1 MPLYNPPIIIQDE
14 GADQGPVNTVNFT
27 GASVAATVS
36 GSTATVNVTSGG
48 GGGTPGGSNTQIQ
61 YNNAGAFA
69 GASKLTVEGTG
80 SLVVGNTAT
89 IPTAPAYLGGNVV
102 FTEIIKNFEQ
112 LSFYRPGLDY
122 CAIQPSFGG
131 SKIGLFTANG
141 NSTTVSAIGMGAV
154 ATGTATARTVAT
166 TNVATQSRR
175 VGYVSAATAG
185 ASAGVRNNALQFTVG
200 GALNRGGFIYKA
212 RFFVGTANATNRW
225 FVGML
230 GSAAVIGNVNP
241 GTLTNCIGFGC
252 NAGDANVNLI
262 QNDTTVGALLTDAG
276 VNFPAQ
282 TINIPYEVTII
293 STPVTGKIS
302 TRLLRLDNGAV
313 YDDQISTRRPADTQL
328 LSPQIWINNGTTA
341 AATSIDIISQYIETD
356 V

>member
-27 GASVAATVS
+27 GTAVAATVS
-36 GSTATVNVTSGG
+36 GSTATVAVTGG
-48 GGGTPGGSNTQIQ
+48 GGGGSPGGVSGEIQ
-61 YNNAGAFA
+61 YNNAGAFD
-69 GASKLTVEGTG
+69 GAALLTVEGTG

-102 FTEIIKNFEQ
+102 FTELVKNFEQ
-112 LSFYRPGLDY
+112 LSFYRPGLNY
-122 CAIQPSFGG
+122 AAVQPSFA
-131 SKIGLFTANG
+131 SNKIGLLTALG
-141 NSTTVSAIGMGAV
+141 NSTTLTAIGIGAT

-166 TNVATQSRR
+166 TNVAAQSRR

-185 ASAGVRNNALQFTVG
+185 SSAGVRNNALQFTVG

-212 RFFVGTANATNRW
+212 RFFVSTANATNRW

-230 GSAAVIGNVNP
+230 GSAAVIGNVEP
-241 GTLTNCIGFGC
+241 STLTNCIGFGC
-252 NAGDANVNLI
+252 NAGNANVNLI
-262 QNDTTVGALLTDAG
+262 QNDTTVGALLTNAG

>member
-36 GSTATVNVTSGG
+36 GSTATVAVTGG
-48 GGGTPGGSNTQIQ
+48 GGGSPGGTTGQVQ
-61 YNNAGAFA
+61 YNNAGSFA
-69 GASKLTVEGTG
+69 GASKLTVESTG
-80 SLVVGNTAT
+80 SLVVGNTTT
-89 IPTAPAYLGGNVV
+89 IPTAPDYLGGVV
-102 FTEIIKNFEQ
+102 LFTELVKNYER
-112 LSFYRPGLDY
+112 LCMYRPGLNY
-122 CAIQPSFGG
+122 TPIQTSL
-131 SKIGLFTANG
+131 SDNKIGFFTANG
-141 NSTTVSAIGMGAV
+141 NSTTVSAVGMGAT
-154 ATGTATARTVAT
+154 ATGTATARTVAV

-175 VGYVSAATAG
+175 IGYVSAATAG

-212 RFFVGTANATNRW
+212 RFFVGTAIATNRW

-230 GSAAVIGNVNP
+230 GSAAVIGNVEP
-241 GTLTNCIGFGC
+241 STLTNCIGFGC
-252 NAGDANVNLI
+252 NAGGANVNLI

>member
-36 GSTATVNVTSGG
+36 GSTATVAVTGG
-48 GGGTPGGSNTQIQ
+48 GGSPGGSDTQIQ

-80 SLVVGNTAT
+80 SLVVENTAT

-102 FTEIIKNFEQ
+102 FTELVKNFEQ
-112 LSFYRPGLDY
+112 LSFYRPGLNY
-122 CAIQPSFGG
+122 SAVQPSFA
-131 SKIGLFTANG
+131 SNKIGLLTALG
-141 NSTTVSAIGMGAV
+141 NSTTLTAIGCGAV
-154 ATGTATARTVAT
+154 ATGKATARTVAT

-200 GALNRGGFIYKA
+200 GAVNRGGFIYKA

-230 GSAAVIGNVNP
+230 GSAAVIGNVEP
-241 GTLTNCIGFGC
+241 STLKNVIGFGC
-252 NAGDANVNLI
+252 NAGGANVNLI
-262 QNDTTVGALLTDAG
+262 QNDTTVGALLMGAG